1 MDMDWN
7 KIELTI
13 DEVVKGKISEIQ
25 SKYDIIY
32 LSNRA
37 PKEAAIF
44 CSKGDYKEKC
54 LIYFS
59 PKASKIGKVLLEE
72 YKAILCERP
81 NKKEVGL
88 LIGYDSDWKLL
99 ENN

>member
-1 MDMDWN
+1 MDWN

-13 DEVVKGKISEIQ
+13 DEVVKGKISGIQ
-25 SKYDIIY
+25 NKYDVFY

-44 CSKGDYKEKC
+44 CSKGNYKEKC
-54 LIYFS
+54 SIYFS
-59 PKASKIGKVLLEE
+59 PIASKIGKVILEE
-72 YKAILCERP
+72 YKAIKCEKP
-81 NKKEVGL
+81 NEKEISL

>member
-1 MDMDWN
+1 MSLFKWDN
-7 KIELTI
+7 
-13 DEVVKGKISEIQ
+13 
-25 SKYDIIY
+25 
-32 LSNRA
+32 
-37 PKEAAIF
+37 
-44 CSKGDYKEKC
+44 KEKC
-54 LIYFS
+54 LIYFL

>member
-1 MDMDWN
+1 MDWN

-25 SKYDIIY
+25 NKYDIFY

-44 CSKGDYKEKC
+44 CSKGNYKEKC
-54 LIYFS
+54 SIYFS
-59 PKASKIGKVLLEE
+59 PIASKIGKVLLEE
-72 YKAILCERP
+72 YKAILCEKP
-81 NKKEVGL
+81 NEKEVGL
-88 LIGYDSDWKLL
+88 LIGNDSDWKLL

>member
-1 MDMDWN
+1 MDWN

-13 DEVVKGKISEIQ
+13 DEVVNGKISEIQ
-25 SKYDIIY
+25 NKYDIFY

-54 LIYFS
+54 SIYFS
-59 PKASKIGKVLLEE
+59 PIASKIGKVLLEE

-81 NKKEVGL
+81 NEKEVGL

-99 ENN
+99 ANN

>member
-1 MDMDWN
+1 MDWN

-25 SKYDIIY
+25 NKYDIFY
-32 LSNRA
+32 LSDRA
-37 PKEAAIF
+37 PKKAAIF

-54 LIYFS
+54 SIYFS
-59 PKASKIGKVLLEE
+59 PIASKISKVLLEE
-72 YKAILCERP
+72 YKAILCEKP
-81 NKKEVGL
+81 NEKEVGL